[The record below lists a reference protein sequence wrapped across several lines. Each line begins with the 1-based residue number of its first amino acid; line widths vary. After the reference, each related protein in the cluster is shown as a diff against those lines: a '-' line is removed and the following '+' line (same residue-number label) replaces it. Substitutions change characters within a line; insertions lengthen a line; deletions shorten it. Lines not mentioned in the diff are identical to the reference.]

1 MNPKEVIN
9 SETNNMKPLVIEPT
23 AESIGVSLKSGL
35 LEFSGRSIPED
46 PMKLFAPILE
56 WIEEYIKNPP
66 SSTTININFEYINT
80 SSSKHILN
88 ILETLNR
95 VYDKKQNNVKITWSY
110 EIGDDDMYEL
120 GKFIES
126 MIDIPMN
133 YKEVEESVEY

>member
-1 MNPKEVIN
+1 
-9 SETNNMKPLVIEPT
+9 MKPLIIEPT
-23 AESIGVSLKSGL
+23 AESLGVSLKSGL

-46 PMKLFAPILE
+46 PMKLFTPILE

-66 SSTTININFEYINT
+66 DSTSINLKFEYINT
-80 SSSKHILN
+80 SSSKHLLN

-95 VYDKKQNNVKITWSY
+95 AYDKGTNNMKITWSY

-126 MIDIPMN
+126 MINIPMD
-133 YKEVEESVEY
+133 YIEVEESVEY

>member
-1 MNPKEVIN
+1 MKE
-9 SETNNMKPLVIEPT
+9 LFIEPT
-23 AESIGVSLKSGL
+23 PESLGVRLKDGL

-56 WIEEYIKNPP
+56 WIEEYIKNP
-66 SSTTININFEYINT
+66 SASTTINLKFEYINT
-80 SSSKHILN
+80 SSSKHLLN
-88 ILETLNR
+88 ILEILDKG
-95 VYDKKQNNVKITWSY
+95 YDKKENNMNINWSY

-133 YKEVEESVEY
+133 YIEVEESVEY

>member
-1 MNPKEVIN
+1 MDLKEKLN
-9 SETNNMKPLVIEPT
+9 EQTNNMKPLVIEPT
-23 AESIGVSLKSGL
+23 PESLGVSLKSGK

-66 SSTTININFEYINT
+66 DSTSVNLNFEYINT

-88 ILETLNR
+88 ILEVLNR
-95 VYDKKQNNVKITWSY
+95 GYDKNTDNMKITWSY

-126 MIDIPMN
+126 MIDIPMD
-133 YKEVEESVEY
+133 YIEVEESVEY